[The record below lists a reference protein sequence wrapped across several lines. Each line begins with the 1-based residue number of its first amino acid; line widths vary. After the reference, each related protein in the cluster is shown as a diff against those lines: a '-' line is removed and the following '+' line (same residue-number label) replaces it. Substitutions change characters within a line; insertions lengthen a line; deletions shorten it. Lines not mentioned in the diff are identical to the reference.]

1 VIRDTIMVQS
11 LPVNIRCEEYLFPGL
26 KDYFDSL
33 CRGKH
38 LSVLSPLEMVL
49 TIQSSPP
56 PLPAD
61 ASLVVKTPVTHT
73 YRRGHQY
80 YFTSKDGSLIQFDSA
95 TRHCEAFIHPEIQN
109 EMSTICSLVS
119 GPLIESMKSAGRF
132 YLHAAGLWHNGIGY
146 LISGDG
152 GCGKTTSA
160 LNLVRSGFDYVSD
173 DSLLMDARDGNIRLY
188 PWYRDFHLSQDLCR
202 RFGELNCLMAE
213 NQLEGD
219 KVSVD
224 VSQYF
229 QGSCRHWIEPDVI
242 IFPCI
247 RSHQTSLLSSLGPM
261 DMFTRLMKQIL
272 LASDPVTAERQLE
285 TIKTL
290 VRQTSGFEL
299 LGGRDLLEDP
309 DKLISLLTRL
319 PVRH

>member
-1 VIRDTIMVQS
+1 MVRDTIMVQS
-11 LPVNIRCEEYLFPGL
+11 LPVNIRCEDYLFPGL

-38 LSVLSPLEMVL
+38 PSLLKPLEMEV

-56 PLPAD
+56 PLPSD
-61 ASLVVKTPVTHT
+61 AVFVVKTPVTHLF
-73 YRRGHQY
+73 RKDQKY
-80 YFTSKDGSLIQFDSA
+80 YFTSKDGSIVQFDAS
-95 TRHCEAFIHPEIQN
+95 TQHCEAFIRPEIEN

-119 GPLIESMKSAGRF
+119 GPLIETMKSAGLF

-173 DSLLMDARDGNIRLY
+173 DSLLMDAQNSTIRVY
-188 PWYRDFHLSQDLCR
+188 PWYRDFHLAPDLCR
-202 RFGELNCLMAE
+202 RYGELDGLAVE
-213 NQLEGD
+213 HQSEAD

-229 QGSCRHWIEPDVI
+229 QGSYRHWIEPDVI
-242 IFPCI
+242 IFPSI
-247 RSHQTSLLSSLGPM
+247 RSHPTSVVSSLSHTE
-261 DMFTRLMKQIL
+261 MFTRLMKQIL

-290 VRQTSGFEL
+290 VGQTHGFEL

-309 DKLISLLTRL
+309 DTLGTLLNKL

>member
-1 VIRDTIMVQS
+1 VVRDTIMVQS

-38 LSVLSPLEMVL
+38 LSLLNPLEIEV
-49 TIQSSPP
+49 TVQSSPP
-56 PLPAD
+56 TLPSG
-61 ASLVVKTPVTHT
+61 ASSVVETPITQT
-73 YRRGHQY
+73 FRQGSQY
-80 YFTSKDGSLIQFDSA
+80 FFTSKDGSLVHFDSA
-95 TRHCEAFIHPEIQN
+95 TRNCSAFIRPEIQN

-119 GPLIESMKSAGRF
+119 GPLIETMKLAGLF

-173 DSLLMDARDGNIRLY
+173 DSLLMDARDGTIRVY
-188 PWYRDFHLSQDLCR
+188 PWYRDFHLTPDLCR
-202 RFGELNCLMAE
+202 RYGELDCLA
-213 NQLEGD
+213 LEHQSEED
-219 KVSVD
+219 KISVD

-229 QGSCRHWIEPDVI
+229 QGSYRHWIEPDVI
-242 IFPCI
+242 IFPRI
-247 RSHQTSLLSSLGPM
+247 RSHPTSVVLSLGHT
-261 DMFTRLMKQIL
+261 DMFTRLIKQIL

-290 VRQTSGFEL
+290 VGQTSGFEL
-299 LGGRDLLEDP
+299 LGGRDLIEAP
-309 DKLISLLTRL
+309 DTLVSLLKEL

>member
-1 VIRDTIMVQS
+1 MVRDTIMIQS
-11 LPVNIRCEEYLFPGL
+11 LPVKIHCEDDLFPGL
-26 KDYFDSL
+26 KDYFNSL

-38 LSVLSPLEMVL
+38 LSVLNTLEMVV

-56 PLPAD
+56 PLPSD
-61 ASLVVKTPVTHT
+61 ASPVVKTPVTHA
-73 YRRGHQY
+73 YRRGSHY
-80 YFTSKDGSLIQFDSA
+80 YFTSKDGSLVQFDSA
-95 TRHCEAFIHPEIQN
+95 KRHCKAFIRPEIQN

-119 GPLIESMKSAGRF
+119 GPLIETMKSAGRF
-132 YLHAAGLWHNGIGY
+132 YLHAAGLCHNGISY

-173 DSLLMDARDGNIRLY
+173 DSLLMDARDGTIRVY
-188 PWYRDFHLSQDLCR
+188 PWYRDFHLSPDLCR
-202 RFGELNCLMAE
+202 RYGELDGLVAE
-213 NQLEGD
+213 HQSEED

-224 VSQYF
+224 VSQFF
-229 QGSCRHWIEPDVI
+229 QGSYRHWIEPHVI
-242 IFPCI
+242 IFPRI
-247 RSHQTSLLSSLGPM
+247 RSHPTSVVSSLGPT

-272 LASDPVTAERQLE
+272 LASDPITAERQLE

-290 VRQTSGFEL
+290 VGQTSGFEL
-299 LGGRDLLEDP
+299 LGGRDLLQDP
-309 DKLISLLTRL
+309 DKLVSLITRL

>member
-1 VIRDTIMVQS
+1 MVRDTIMIQS
-11 LPVNIRCEEYLFPGL
+11 LPVNIRCEDDLFPGL

-33 CRGKH
+33 CPGKH
-38 LSVLSPLEMVL
+38 LSLLNPLEMVVA
-49 TIQSSPP
+49 IQSSPP
-56 PLPAD
+56 PLPPG
-61 ASLVVKTPVTHT
+61 ASSVVKTPITHT
-73 YRRGHQY
+73 YRRGSQY
-80 YFTSKDGSLIQFDSA
+80 YFTSKDGSLVQFDSA
-95 TRHCEAFIHPEIQN
+95 TRNCAAFIRPEIQN

-119 GPLIESMKSAGRF
+119 GPLIETMKSAGRF
-132 YLHAAGLWHNGIGY
+132 YLHAAGLCHNGIGY
-146 LISGDG
+146 LVSGDG

-173 DSLLMDARDGNIRLY
+173 DSLLMDARHGTIRVY
-188 PWYRDFHLSQDLCR
+188 PWYRDFHLSKDLCR
-202 RFGELNCLMAE
+202 RYSELADLMGEHQSE
-213 NQLEGD
+213 ED

-229 QGSCRHWIEPDVI
+229 QGSYRQWIEPDVI
-242 IFPCI
+242 IFPRI
-247 RSHQTSLLSSLGPM
+247 RSYPTSVVLSLGPTE
-261 DMFTRLMKQIL
+261 MFTRLMKQIF

-285 TIKTL
+285 SIKTL

-309 DKLISLLTRL
+309 DTLVSLITRL